1 VRKPTTE
8 VAMAQLIGQI
18 RQALPFDAHE
28 AGACAGPCEG
38 CSVKLLD
45 YLESELEQ
53 WEARLRA
60 GERPGLADLSKL
72 ACSAHKI
79 QRVLQRN
86 GLL

>member
-1 VRKPTTE
+1 
-8 VAMAQLIGQI
+8 MGQLIAQI
-18 RQALPFDAHE
+18 RQELPFDAP
-28 AGACAGPCEG
+28 AARACAGPCEG
-38 CSVKLLD
+38 CSMKLLD

-72 ACSAHKI
+72 ANSARKI
-79 QRVLQRN
+79 HRGLRRN